1 MSSQSFAGCE
11 KTWLPQVKTVM
22 LEDDTFI
29 VNKRRTERLA
39 DALIADGNT
48 LPYDSNNR
56 VDISVDYE
64 FLKKYDDLVQDC
76 FA

>member
-1 MSSQSFAGCE
+1 M
-11 KTWLPQVKTVM
+11 PQVKTVM

-56 VDISVDYE
+56 VDIGVDYE
-64 FLKKYDDLVQDC
+64 FLKKLRQSGARLFCRV
-76 FA
+76 